1 MIDDHKQPF
10 QFRRQ
15 LHYGRQDHN
24 KLAIELAGKLL
35 ISTGELLLRRVHPG
49 ILKDEVASPGGTTIA
64 GIAEIERY
72 TFRSSLIEAVRAATL
87 RGAELGEEK

>member
-1 MIDDHKQPF
+1 MGLN
-10 QFRRQ
+10 R
-15 LHYGRQDHN
+15 

-72 TFRSSLIEAVRAATL
+72 RREVDEAEAAKEQL
-87 RGAELGEEK
+87 EEAA